1 MGSISWKS
9 SKQPTVSRSS
19 SEAEY
24 IAAGE
29 IAKEVQYFF
38 YLAPQVGLATA
49 YKRCIPAGIYNRAA
63 KRLIEDQISA
73 ARTKHIEMFSTMV
86 ERR

>member
-9 SKQPTVSRSS
+9 SKQPTVSRSF

-38 YLAPQVGLATA
+38 DLAPRVGLATA
-49 YKRCIPAGIYNRAA
+49 CVPVGIANRAA
-63 KRLIEDQISA
+63 KSLIEDPISA
-73 ARTKHIEMFSTMV
+73 ATTKHIEIVFHYV
-86 ERR
+86 